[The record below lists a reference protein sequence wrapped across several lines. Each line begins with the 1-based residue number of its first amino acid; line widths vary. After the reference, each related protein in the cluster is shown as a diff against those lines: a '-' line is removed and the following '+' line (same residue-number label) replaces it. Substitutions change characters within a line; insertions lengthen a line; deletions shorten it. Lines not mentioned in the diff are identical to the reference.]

1 MSTNLMKR
9 YIRIYLCILGGF
21 LFLMIPIY
29 MAMYKGT
36 EKLILTER
44 YNDLIQEVTY
54 LDEQI
59 GRMVNVKE
67 MLADNVSV
75 KKVAGIQGEPATSDA
90 MEMRSVEK
98 LFTNCFYLSGEG
110 YSPYLIFRENP
121 IVIARKEILSSIN
134 KQDYKAYGMEGMTF
148 TEFQEMVFG
157 NERQFQYILEEKNG
171 VEGDIIGILK
181 TLSDTR
187 FFCDTAIVFRLDR
200 EMLHQV
206 FSMEGQ
212 QQTDFA
218 YIMDRYGEVLYRNNY
233 NAEPLEAQY
242 DEGERIIVD
251 GKKHAVF
258 QVVAENSGLIFTLGI
273 SDVTIRQSITDV
285 SRIIMIYITI
295 AVLGMIVF
303 CVLWARSRAKNMS
316 SVLRE
321 LEVLKESI
329 SESLLEKL
337 LLQGVYTMK
346 ERREIE
352 RYLHWEME
360 FYCVVCV
367 STRLE
372 REEEILAA
380 FCRTDE
386 FFHEAF
392 TAIALNTGQNERN
405 YIVQLLEES
414 VPDNGWVSEKL
425 KELLD
430 EVPEVAI
437 GISATGIGLEN
448 IQLCYRQARLMNR
461 QATDQYDSQMKV
473 YHKPA
478 DIREKIFKLNLG
490 NRIYDLINA
499 QEKDTL
505 YTLFGKIRSYA
516 ARTDW
521 YTEAEIM
528 QFFFE
533 VQNPIAKIWDEIEP
547 EDREKNVLSY
557 QSDKTIA
564 ELIDS
569 LEEISCYLCDC
580 LSRNKENSK
589 NAFRR
594 KMIQFVEDNYTS
606 KDMCVSY
613 VAEHLGISDKYFA
626 ALFKEQTGKTFG
638 VYVESRRMKRAEQY
652 LRETDIGVARI
663 AELVGYNTVDA
674 FYKSFKKHYGV
685 APGKWKENNKK

>member
-59 GRMVNVKE
+59 GRMINVKE
-67 MLADNVSV
+67 MLANNASV
-75 KKVAGIQGEPATSDA
+75 KKVAGIQGEPRTSDA
-90 MEMRSVEK
+90 MEMRYAEK
-98 LFTNCFYLSGEG
+98 FFSNCFYLSGEN
-110 YSPYLIFRENP
+110 YSPYLVFRDNS
-121 IVIARKEILSSIN
+121 IVIAKKEILSSIN
-134 KQDYKAYGMEGMTF
+134 KQDYRAYGIKGMTF
-148 TEFQEMVFG
+148 SEFQKMVFG
-157 NERQFQYILEEKNG
+157 NERQFQYIVEEKSG
-171 VEGDIIGILK
+171 TESGIIGVLK

-187 FFCDTAIVFRLDR
+187 FFCDTAIIFTLDR
-200 EMLHQV
+200 EILNEV
-206 FSMEGQ
+206 FSLEGQ
-212 QQTDFA
+212 LSSDFA

-233 NAEPLEAQY
+233 DADPLGEQY
-242 DEGERIIVD
+242 DEGNRISMD
-251 GKKHAVF
+251 GKKYAVF
-258 QVVAENSGLIFTLGI
+258 QVVAENSGMIFTLGI
-273 SDVTIRQSITDV
+273 SDVTIHQGITDV
-285 SRIIMIYITI
+285 NWIITIYITI
-295 AVLGMIVF
+295 AVLGMIIF
-303 CVLWARSRAKNMS
+303 CVFWARSRAKNMG

-337 LLQGVYTMK
+337 LLNGVNTAK
-346 ERREIE
+346 ERREVE
-352 RYLHWEME
+352 RYLRWDME
-360 FYCVVCV
+360 FYSVVCV

-372 REEEILAA
+372 REEEILEI

-386 FFHEAF
+386 FFRAGF
-392 TAIALNTGQNERN
+392 NVIALNIGQNERN
-405 YIVQLLEES
+405 YIVQLQEDS
-414 VPDNGWVSEKL
+414 VPDIGWISGKL
-425 KELLD
+425 EELLR
-430 EVPEVAI
+430 EQPEIVI
-437 GISATGIGLEN
+437 GISATGTGLEN

-461 QATDQYDSQMKV
+461 QAADQYDSQMKV

-505 YTLFGKIRSYA
+505 HALFDKIRSYA
-516 ARTDW
+516 SRTDW
-521 YTEAEIM
+521 YTEQEIM

-533 VQNPIAKIWDEIEP
+533 VQNPIAKIWDEIEQ
-547 EDREKNVLSY
+547 EEREKTVLSY
-557 QSDKTIA
+557 RSDKTIA
-564 ELIDS
+564 ELLDS

-580 LSRNKENSK
+580 LNRNKENNK

-613 VAEHLGISDKYFA
+613 AAEHLGISDKYFA
-626 ALFKEQTGKTFG
+626 AHFKEQTGKTFG
-638 VYVESRRMKRAEQY
+638 VYVETLRMKRAEQY
-652 LRETDIGVARI
+652 LLETDVGMARI

-674 FYKSFKKHYGV
+674 FYKSFRKHYGI
-685 APGKWKENNKK
+685 APGKWKEINKK